1 MYKEVKKA
9 FSSYIL
15 KIEQEVDDTNVLNAM
30 QKQAASYLQDKYKDK
45 IEIELY
51 KIDYKNKIKGKTE
64 HIYRVTDG
72 MEGMFQELNLG
83 EDYVDVA
90 KVVGLLHDIG
100 RYKQLEKT
108 STFVDGDSY
117 SNKYPAFLKYK
128 NHAEHGADLLAHGL
142 FTEFNININYQELI
156 YLAVRNHAYKNLP
169 SNLSFRLNED
179 AFQGKQ
185 IGIVLKEEKET
196 VNSLYAQAIVDVDKF
211 DLFNQVLIGNIPI
224 VRKDFGLDFLEG
236 DTVEEFATIWG
247 MSSKL
252 LREYNKIPNNKQM
265 KDHSIIRIP
274 TKFVPIEKFI
284 LPGDLV
290 EDFKND
296 TLAPL
301 KDLQARKDYSFLC
314 AQVFRLSLLRNI
326 HFISM
331 LKDINNKEVL
341 KRTFDLYP
349 DSFKEIMKPVFDYTQ
364 MVLIDQAI
372 EESDS
377 KIYTKQKE
385 MKNL

>member
-1 MYKEVKKA
+1 MYNEVEKN
-9 FSSYIL
+9 FNCYRQR
-15 KIEQEVDDTNVLNAM
+15 IEQEVEEAKNLNAM
-30 QKQAASYLQDKYKDK
+30 QKVAASYLQDKYKNK
-45 IEIELY
+45 TEIELY
-51 KIDYKNKIKGKTE
+51 KIDYKNKMKGKTE

-72 MEGMFQELNLG
+72 MKGMFHELNLG
-83 EDYVDVA
+83 EDYIDLA

-117 SNKYPAFLKYK
+117 SNKYPAFLQYK
-128 NHAEHGADLLAHGL
+128 NHAEHGSDLLAHGL
-142 FTEFNININYQELI
+142 FEEFHININYQELI

-169 SNLSFRLNED
+169 FNLSFHLNED
-179 AFQGKQ
+179 AFQGKSVD
-185 IGIVLKEEKET
+185 IVLKEEKEII
-196 VNSLYAQAIVDVDKF
+196 NSLYAQAIVDVDKF

-236 DTVEEFATIWG
+236 DTVEEFAMIWG

-252 LREYNKIPNNKQM
+252 LREYNKIPRNKQM
-265 KDHSIIRIP
+265 EDHSIIRIP
-274 TKFVPIEKFI
+274 TEFVPIEKFT
-284 LPGDLV
+284 LPEDLV

-301 KDLQARKDYSFLC
+301 QQLQARKDYSFLC

-326 HFISM
+326 HFVSM
-331 LKDINNKEVL
+331 LKDINNKEIL
-341 KRTFDLYP
+341 KRTLDLYP
-349 DSFKEIMKPVFDYTQ
+349 DSLKEIMRPIFDYTQ
-364 MVLIDQAI
+364 QVLIDKAI
-372 EESDS
+372 NESDS